1 MMAAG
6 DAHEQTEM
14 GNEVP
19 NVKSHFPVIGTECPV
34 GPLILIDP

>member
-1 MMAAG
+1 MMAASE
-6 DAHEQTEM
+6 AHEQTEV

-19 NVKSHFPVIGTECPV
+19 DMKSHLPVVGTECPV